1 MFNVISSYTGIDL
14 ELITAIVP
22 LLSTVLFDLMT
33 LYIPQNSPM
42 MVNTSAQNNEKL
54 AVTIMVFCK

>member
-14 ELITAIVP
+14 ELTAAIVP
-22 LLSTVLFDLMT
+22 LLSTVLFDLM
-33 LYIPQNSPM
+33 YIPQNSPM
-42 MVNTSAQNNEKL
+42 VVNTSAQNNEKL